1 MKTSL
6 KPGAMPRAKVGDFEN
21 ALALLVATGADK
33 STKAYLTQLHEATAA
48 YDKAKDD
55 AQAAERK
62 VTTRESEA
70 QAAEADATR
79 ARQALADETA
89 TARDELGPVRLTV
102 QLSHALQGRDLEG
115 QEASHHREQNEGA
128 DEHQGGLPVV
138 THRLPFGFGGGL

>member
-70 QAAEADATR
+70 QIAEANATR

-89 TARDELGPVRLTV
+89 AARAELDQREVAVAERERLATECETSQEVRDKELARREKH
-102 QLSHALQGRDLEG
+102 LR
-115 QEASHHREQNEGA
+115 EAGVR
-128 DEHQGGLPVV
+128 
-138 THRLPFGFGGGL
+138 GF

>member
-1 MKTSL
+1 MKQL
-6 KPGAMPRAKVGDFEN
+6 LRPGAMPRAKVGDFEN

-48 YDKAKDD
+48 YDKARDD

-70 QAAEADATR
+70 QAAEADAIR

-89 TARDELGPVRLTV
+89 TARAELGQRETAVAERERLAGECET
-102 QLSHALQGRDLEG
+102 S
-115 QEASHHREQNEGA
+115 QEARDKELARRE
-128 DEHQGGLPVV
+128 EHLKKAGV
-138 THRLPFGFGGGL
+138 RGF

>member
-48 YDKAKDD
+48 YDTAKDD

-70 QAAEADATR
+70 QAAEADATH

-89 TARDELGPVRLTV
+89 AARDELGNRETAVAERENLVTEAEQSQDARDKELKRREDHLREAGVR
-102 QLSHALQGRDLEG
+102 
-115 QEASHHREQNEGA
+115 
-128 DEHQGGLPVV
+128 
-138 THRLPFGFGGGL
+138 GF

>member
-1 MKTSL
+1 MRQLL

-48 YDKAKDD
+48 YDKARDD

-70 QAAEADATR
+70 QAAEADAIR
-79 ARQALADETA
+79 ARQTLADETA
-89 TARDELGPVRLTV
+89 AATAALGQRETAVAERERLAGEAETSQEARDKELAR
-102 QLSHALQGRDLEG
+102 
-115 QEASHHREQNEGA
+115 REQHLASAG
-128 DEHQGGLPVV
+128 V
-138 THRLPFGFGGGL
+138 RGF